1 MRLSSFDVNNY
12 IMNNW
17 KKVFAIIWTGQFLS
31 ILSSTIV
38 NFAVIL
44 WISIET
50 NSAEMLAWAALAA
63 LFPQALL
70 GPFSGV
76 LIDRLSRKRVM
87 MLSDSFI
94 AFCTLILAFMFWIG
108 VAQMWHIFIA
118 LALRSAGSAFHMP
131 AMQASVP
138 LLAPK
143 DQLTRIAGIN
153 QVINSVANIAGPALG
168 ALCITIWDI
177 EYVLLL
183 DVAGAAFAV
192 TSLFFVHIPDPEKTE
207 ATLKR
212 NAWQELK
219 EGVMVVLKNRG
230 LSWVFLFS
238 TIVGFFIMPV
248 SVMFPLMTLQHF
260 LGDAFQVSLIEIVWG
275 VGALLGGAA
284 MGAKVYKVNRVI
296 IINFTY
302 ITLGAAFL
310 VSGLLPPNGFVV
322 FAILTALGGVAGAV
336 YQSTFVSLVQSI
348 IEPGALGRVFS
359 MFSTINLIPTLI
371 GLVAIGSFADGLG
384 IIPTFIVCGIIM
396 TITGV
401 VAFTTP
407 SALRIDKQNRK

>member
-1 MRLSSFDVNNY
+1 
-12 IMNNW
+12 MNNW

-63 LFPQALL
+63 LLPQALL

-87 MLSDSFI
+87 MLSDGFI
-94 AFCTLILAFMFWIG
+94 AFCTLILAYMFWIG

-143 DQLTRIAGIN
+143 EQLTRIAGIN
-153 QVINSVANIAGPALG
+153 QIINSIANIAGPALG

-183 DVAGAAFAV
+183 DVAGAALAV
-192 TSLFFVHIPDPEKTE
+192 TSLFFVYIPDPENTE
-207 ATLKR
+207 ATISR
-212 NAWQELK
+212 NVWQEMK
-219 EGVMVVLKNRG
+219 EGVMVVLRSRG

-248 SVMFPLMTLQHF
+248 SIMFPLMTLQHF
-260 LGDAFQVSLIEIVWG
+260 LGDAFQVSLIEVAWG
-275 VGALLGGAA
+275 VGALLGGAV

-302 ITLGAAFL
+302 ITLGVAFL

-336 YQSTFVSLVQSI
+336 YQSAFVSLVQSI

-359 MFSTINLIPTLI
+359 MFSTLNLIPTLI
-371 GLVAIGSFADGLG
+371 GLVAIGFFAESLG
-384 IIPTFIVCGIIM
+384 IIPTFLVCGIIM
-396 TITGV
+396 ILTGL
-401 VAFTTP
+401 VAFTAS
-407 SALRIDKQNRK
+407 SAMKIDK